1 MAFYGLELMALIGL
15 IYAARSERMRVSSFS
30 FALACVALLAP
41 MIVTQAVERQ
51 FVIVLVLASFGG
63 LARLQSPRT

>member
-1 MAFYGLELMALIGL
+1 
-15 IYAARSERMRVSSFS
+15 
-30 FALACVALLAP
+30 

-63 LARLQSPRT
+63 LTRLKSPRT